1 MVEAQHPPRICCFSK
16 QLYIRFNL
24 YSGAHPPP
32 LRAAHG
38 ANKRP
43 VEQRAVANR

>member
-1 MVEAQHPPRICCFSK
+1 MVEAQHPPRIVAFLSN
-16 QLYIRFNL
+16 YILDLIFTV
-24 YSGAHPPP
+24 APIPP